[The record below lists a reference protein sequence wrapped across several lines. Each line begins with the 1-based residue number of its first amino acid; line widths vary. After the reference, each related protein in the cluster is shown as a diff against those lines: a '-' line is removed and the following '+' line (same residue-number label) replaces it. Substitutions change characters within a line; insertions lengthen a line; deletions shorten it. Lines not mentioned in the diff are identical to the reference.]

1 MDETTEQ
8 QGGAKVGALGY
19 APMFTLNG
27 DNEDAVNVLR
37 GVSSALCALSI
48 VAEDNGLNNR
58 NIDALFMLL
67 QGATDAAIE
76 SMLGASE

>member
-1 MDETTEQ
+1 MDEITERQ
-8 QGGAKVGALGY
+8 DGARAGALGY
-19 APMFTLNG
+19 TPLFTLNG

-76 SMLGASE
+76 SMLGAIE